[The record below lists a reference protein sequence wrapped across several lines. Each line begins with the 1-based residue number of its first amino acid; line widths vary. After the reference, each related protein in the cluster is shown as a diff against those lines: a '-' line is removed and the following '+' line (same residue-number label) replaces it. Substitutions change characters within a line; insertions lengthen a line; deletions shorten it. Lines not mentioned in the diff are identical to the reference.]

1 MRLPPPRRRSR
12 PRGARCWPGP
22 GDSPRKACRAGEQES
37 PKRASARP
45 GSAISSRRAEV
56 AEKNER
62 PIKVVAENRK
72 ARFNYAIEDT
82 IETGIALTGTAVKS
96 IRNGTDTIAESYA
109 DSKDGEIWL
118 INANIPEYLQ
128 ANRFNHEPKRPRKLL
143 LHRKQINKLMG
154 AVDREGM
161 TLIPLKLY
169 FNERG
174 RAKLLL
180 AIAKGK
186 KLHDKRESEK
196 KRDWGREKGRLMR

>member
-1 MRLPPPRRRSR
+1 M
-12 PRGARCWPGP
+12 
-22 GDSPRKACRAGEQES
+22 
-37 PKRASARP
+37 
-45 GSAISSRRAEV
+45 

-62 PIKVVAENRK
+62 AIKVVAENRK
-72 ARFNYAIEDT
+72 ARINYAIEDT
-82 IETGIALTGTAVKS
+82 VEAGIALTGTEVKS
-96 IRNGTDTIAESYA
+96 IRNGKTTIAESYA

-143 LHRKQINKLMG
+143 LHRKQINRLIG
-154 AVDREGM
+154 AIQREGR
-161 TLIPLKLY
+161 TVVPLQVY
-169 FNERG
+169 FNPRG

-196 KRDWGREKGRLMR
+196 KRDWSREKGRLLRARG